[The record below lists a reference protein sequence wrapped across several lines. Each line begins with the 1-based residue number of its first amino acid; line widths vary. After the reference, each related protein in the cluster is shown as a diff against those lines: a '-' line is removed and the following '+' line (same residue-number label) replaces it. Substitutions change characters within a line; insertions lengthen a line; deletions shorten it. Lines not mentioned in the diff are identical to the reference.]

1 MPTLGMI
8 GLGRMGSNMVRR
20 LVRAGITCVVNDA
33 QPASVRALTGEGITG
48 AESIEEF
55 VAKLPRPRDVWIM
68 VPAAVVDSVLE
79 KLTPLL
85 EKGDTVIDGG
95 NSFYRDDIRRGATLA
110 RSGIHYMDVGVSG
123 GIAGFERGYCLMI
136 GGEPEVAQRL
146 DPVFAA
152 LAPGLD
158 PVDRRARIP
167 DERTAP
173 RGYLYC
179 GSYGAGH
186 FVKMIHNGIE
196 YGVMAAYAE
205 GLNILH
211 NAGIGKR
218 EHAKD
223 AETAPLSAAHFYQ
236 YDFDLAEIAEV
247 WRHGSVISSWL
258 LDLTARALEEDA
270 GLEEFAGRVSDS
282 GEGRW
287 TLAAAND
294 LAVPIPVLSGAL
306 FERFSSRG
314 EADFANRVLSAMR
327 KQFGGHAEKKK
338 RKS

>member
-1 MPTLGMI
+1 MPTIGMI

-20 LVRAGITCVVNDA
+20 LVRAGISCVVNDA
-33 QPASVRALTGEGITG
+33 QPASVRALTGDGITG
-48 AESIEEF
+48 AESLGEF
-55 VAKLPRPRDVWIM
+55 VAKLPRPRAIWIM
-68 VPAAVVDSVLE
+68 VPAAVVDGVLQE
-79 KLTPLL
+79 LTPLL
-85 EKGDTVIDGG
+85 ENGDTVIDGG
-95 NSFYRDDIRRGATLA
+95 NSFYRDDIHRGEMLA
-110 RSGIHYMDVGVSG
+110 RSGIHYLDVGVSG

-136 GGEPEVAQRL
+136 GGPPEVAQRL
-146 DPVFAA
+146 DAIFAA
-152 LAPGLD
+152 LAPGVD
-158 PVDRRARIP
+158 PGDQRARGP
-167 DERTAP
+167 GERTAP

-179 GSYGAGH
+179 GSHGAGH

-218 EHAKD
+218 EHTKD
-223 AETAPLSAAHFYQ
+223 AETAPLSAAPYYQ
-236 YDFDLAEIAEV
+236 YEFDLAEIAEV

-287 TLAAAND
+287 TLAAAID
-294 LAVPIPVLSGAL
+294 QGVPAPVISAAL
-306 FERFSSRG
+306 FSRFQSRG
-314 EADFANRVLSAMR
+314 NASYADRVLSAMR
-327 KQFGGHAEKKK
+327 KQFGGHEEKIN
-338 RKS
+338 R

>member
-1 MPTLGMI
+1 
-8 GLGRMGSNMVRR
+8 MGSNMVRR
-20 LVRAGITCVVNDA
+20 LARAGIPCVVNDA
-33 QPASVRALTGEGITG
+33 QPESVRALTGEGITG
-48 AESIEEF
+48 AETLEDF
-55 VAKLPRPRDVWIM
+55 VAKLPRPRSIWIM
-68 VPAAVVDSVLE
+68 VPAAVVDGVLE

-85 EKGDTVIDGG
+85 EPGDTVIDGG
-95 NSFYRDDIRRGATLA
+95 NSFYRDDIRRGESLGRAGL
-110 RSGIHYMDVGVSG
+110 HYLDVGVSG

-136 GGEPEVAQRL
+136 GGPPEVAQRL

-158 PVDRRARIP
+158 PGDQRARAP
-167 DERTAP
+167 GERTAP

-218 EHAKD
+218 EHARD
-223 AETAPLSAAHFYQ
+223 AETAPVSAAPYYQ

-258 LDLTARALEEDA
+258 LDLTARALDEDA
-270 GLEEFAGRVSDS
+270 GLEGFSGHVADS

-287 TLAAAND
+287 TLAAAID
-294 LAVPIPVLSGAL
+294 EGVPAPVISAAL
-306 FERFSSRG
+306 FSRFQSRG
-314 EADFANRVLSAMR
+314 NASYADRVLSAMR
-327 KQFGGHAEKKK
+327 KQFGGHVEKPS
-338 RKS
+338 R